1 MKMVT
6 NPYRAYKD
14 AIYEQFER
22 IGKALSCAK
31 RLELLDLI
39 CQGPRTVEALAQEA
53 SLSLANTSKHL
64 QALRA
69 ARLVETEK
77 KGIYVIYRLAD
88 SSVCEFYRA
97 LRVLGESRLAEVQQI
112 TRDFLVGRDGME
124 PVDRGELLKR
134 VRSGEVTV
142 LDVRPKEEYAAGHI
156 PGAVSIPLKELEKHL
171 SELPRDREIVAYCRG
186 PYCVLAI
193 KAVEQLRAN
202 GFKAVR
208 FEYGIQDW
216 KADDLPVAVGE

>member
-1 MKMVT
+1 MDK
-6 NPYRAYKD
+6 NPYRDYKD
-14 AIYEQFER
+14 AIYGQFER

-53 SLSLANTSKHL
+53 SLSVANTSKHL
-64 QALRA
+64 QTLRA
-69 ARLVETEK
+69 ARLVEAEK
-77 KGIYVIYRLAD
+77 KGIFVVYRLAD

-97 LRVLGESRLAEVQQI
+97 LRVLGESRLAEVRQI
-112 TRDFLVGRDGME
+112 THDFLAGREDME
-124 PVDRGELLKR
+124 PVDRLELLKR
-134 VRSGEVTV
+134 VRGGEVTV
-142 LDVRPKEEYAAGHI
+142 LDVRPREEYAAGHI
-156 PGAVSIPLKELEKHL
+156 PGAVSIPLKELEERL
-171 SELPRDREIVAYCRG
+171 SDLPRDREIVAYCRG

-193 KAVEQLRAN
+193 KAVEQLRAK

>member
-1 MKMVT
+1 MAA

-39 CQGPRTVEALAQEA
+39 CQGPRSVEALAQEA
-53 SLSLANTSKHL
+53 SLSVANTSKHL

-69 ARLVETEK
+69 ARLVDTEK
-77 KGIYVIYRLAD
+77 MGIYVIYRLAD

-112 TRDFLVGRDGME
+112 TRDFLAGRDGME

-134 VRSGEVTV
+134 VRNGEVTV

-156 PGAVSIPLKELEKHL
+156 PGAVSMPLKELEKHL

-193 KAVEQLRAN
+193 KAVEQLRAL

-216 KADDLPVAVGE
+216 KADDLPVTVGE